1 MKKHFFFTFNINLN
15 FSEIPLIYH
24 NVSFGRS
31 FHVEHKY
38 SEIVINVNSEE
49 ERLQGGYGQFQ
60 SENYKE

>member
-15 FSEIPLIYH
+15 FREKPLIYR

-31 FHVEHKY
+31 FHVKHKY

-49 ERLQGGYGQFQ
+49 ERLQGGYGQF
-60 SENYKE
+60 SI

>member
-1 MKKHFFFTFNINLN
+1 MN
-15 FSEIPLIYH
+15 FSEIPLIYR
-24 NVSFGRS
+24 NVSFRRS

-38 SEIVINVNSEE
+38 SEIVIDVNSEE